1 MADSG
6 ALDGVFLLPIRGGMV
21 LHAPGVSGGGDV
33 DLMVD
38 ELDPWWPLRVTNAR
52 LCQCLWYDVTGWY
65 WVLDLGGET
74 LALDTLLDP
83 RGTGK
88 YAFVP
93 PAVDRN
99 GGAAPAAVRAAY
111 LALKRLRKGDR
122 DPATWAAIGQL
133 AASDPETVH
142 RVLRASLGAGG
153 TRLAVAALAG
163 SPPHPRDWAK
173 LRRLQQLRRWRGT
186 GAPRVAAVMA
196 ARWLE
201 RIARPTGL
209 FVVLGGPDGCGKSSV
224 AGRLPGACRG
234 LFRRQLR
241 FHWRPGLLPAPA
253 ALMGR
258 GARDPEQ
265 PHAAPPHGR
274 LLSFLRL
281 CYFWADFVAGG
292 FIRVLP
298 TKVRTGFV
306 LAERGWWDMVV
317 DPRRYRLG
325 LPPGLIQALGRLVL
339 RPDLLLVLDAPADL
353 LASRKQEL
361 PADELDRQ
369 RRAWLSLAI
378 PGAEKVV
385 LDATKP
391 LDQVVADAREA
402 IVAHLERRTVARLG
416 AGWANLPGRAAPR
429 WWLPRGPRG
438 TAFTGVSVYQPVTLR
453 GRLGWEA
460 ARVLAR
466 VGGFRLLRRGEAPP
480 REVRVRLAPHLP
492 PRTTYAVLRANHAG
506 RYVALLVDEDGRA
519 RAAAKVA
526 TTPEGEEA
534 LRREARAIAAWGGLL
549 LPPLRAPRVLA
560 EGDGVLLLEVVA
572 FRPRPRPWLLPA
584 AVARA
589 MGALERDGVSHGDLA
604 PWNLLEEDGGFV
616 LVDWESAGPVP
627 APAWDLCHWL
637 VQAHALLGRPRRDE
651 LLAALERRGPLG
663 EAVRGYL
670 EEAGVP
676 LDSLPCLF
684 REHVERTRGA
694 VDPQTEDGARGLAA
708 REALLRELGRLGQ
721 GVT

>member
-1 MADSG
+1 MDARFP
-6 ALDGVFLLPIRGGMV
+6 VPIRGAIV
-21 LHAPGVSGGGDV
+21 LHAPALSGGGDIDV
-33 DLMVD
+33 ALE
-38 ELDPWWPLRVTNAR
+38 ELDPWWPLRLTDAR

-65 WVLDLGGET
+65 WVVDRGGGT
-74 LALDTLLDP
+74 VALDTLVDP
-83 RGTGK
+83 QGTGK

-93 PAVDRN
+93 PGSGEKD
-99 GGAAPAAVRAAY
+99 GPAPPAVRAAY

-122 DPATWAAIGQL
+122 GPATWASIGKL
-133 AASDPETVH
+133 AASDPDTVH
-142 RVLRASLGAGG
+142 RVLTTSLGASG
-153 TRLAVAALAG
+153 TRLAAAALAG
-163 SPPHPRDWAK
+163 SPPNPREWAR

-186 GAPRVAAVMA
+186 AAPGLAAAIA

-209 FVVLGGPDGCGKSSV
+209 FVVLTGPDGCGKSSV
-224 AGRLPGACRG
+224 AERLPDACRG

-253 ALMGR
+253 ALVGR
-258 GARDPEQ
+258 GLRDPER
-265 PHAAPPHGR
+265 PHAADPHGR

-281 CYFWADFVAGG
+281 CYFWADFLLGG
-292 FIRVLP
+292 LFRVLP
-298 TKVRTGFV
+298 TKIRTGLV

-317 DPRRYRLG
+317 DPRRYRLSV
-325 LPPGLIQALGRLVL
+325 PPRLISALGCLVPK
-339 RPDLLLVLDAPADL
+339 PDLVLVLDAPGEVL
-353 LASRKQEL
+353 VSRKQEL

-369 RRAWLSLAI
+369 RRAWLDPTI
-378 PGAEKVV
+378 PEAEKVV

-391 LDQVVADAREA
+391 LEQVLADAREA
-402 IVAHLERRTVARLG
+402 IVAHLERRAVARLG

-429 WWLPRGPRG
+429 WWLPRGPRAIALAG
-438 TAFTGVSVYQPVTLR
+438 ISVYQPVTLR

-460 ARVLAR
+460 ARALAR

-492 PRTTYAVLRANHAG
+492 PRTTYAVMRANHAG

-519 RAAAKVA
+519 RAVAKVA

-534 LRREARAIAAWGGLL
+534 LRREARAIAAWSGLL
-549 LPPLRAPRVLA
+549 RPPVRAPRVLTV
-560 EGDGVLLLEVVA
+560 GDGVLLLEAVV
-572 FRPRPRPWLLPA
+572 FRPRLRPWLLRV

-589 MGALERDGVSHGDLA
+589 VGALEREGICHGDFA

-637 VQAHALLGRPRRDE
+637 VQAHALLGRPHRDE
-651 LLAALERRGPLG
+651 LFAALEGRGPLG
-663 EAVRGYL
+663 EAVHGYL

-676 LDSLPCLF
+676 LDDLPRLF
-684 REHVERTRGA
+684 REHVERTRGGL
-694 VDPQTEDGARGLAA
+694 DLRTEDGARGLAA
-708 REALLRELGRLGQ
+708 REALLRELSRLGG